1 MNTINMRRVVVTGMG
16 AVTPL
21 GNSLEEVVASLRAQ
35 KSGVVF
41 SEDYAR
47 AGFKSQIWAP
57 VDEKPLRYEVGR
69 RRLRFAGIGKQ
80 LLLGLAAFDRAV
92 CDAKLDRE
100 QIAERPD
107 IALIAAQGGPSTQ
120 DQCRA
125 WDILNKQGGPKRIG
139 PFAVVPTMNSGLSA
153 LIAVDYRLHGISFA
167 ISSACASSA
176 HAIGEAAVM
185 IATGRANIAFA
196 GGAEDAHISKAMGFD
211 AMRALSTSFNDKPE
225 RASRPFSVGRD
236 GFVEGEGAGF
246 LVLEEYEHALKRGAR
261 IYAEVVGYGATS
273 DGYSM
278 VEPSGKGAIHT
289 MVQALTTL
297 GGIPVRGEPLE
308 VNYLNAHGTSTPK
321 GDIKEAEAV
330 ARTFGFEV
338 PLISS
343 TKSLTGHA
351 LGAAGACEAIYTLL
365 MLHHG
370 FVAGTA
376 NLNPDPD
383 LPEMVQKRIVSE
395 SREAKLRTVMSNS
408 FGFGGANASVVF
420 TKL

>member
-1 MNTINMRRVVVTGMG
+1 MHTVNLRRVVVTGMG

-21 GNSLEEVVASLRAQ
+21 GNSSEEIVANLRAQ

-47 AGFKSQIWAP
+47 AGFKSQVWAP

-92 CDAKLDRE
+92 CDANLARE
-100 QIAERPD
+100 KIAERPD
-107 IALIAAQGGPSTQ
+107 IALVAAQGGPSTQ

-125 WDILNKQGGPKRIG
+125 WDILNEQGSPKKIG
-139 PFAVVPTMNSGLSA
+139 PFSVVPTMNSGLSA
-153 LIAVDYRLHGISFA
+153 LIAVDYNLNGASFA
-167 ISSACASSA
+167 VSSACASSA
-176 HAIGEAAVM
+176 HAIGEAAIMV
-185 IATGRANIAFA
+185 ATGRANIAFA

-211 AMRALSTSFNDKPE
+211 AMRALSTSFNDKPKS
-225 RASRPFSVGRD
+225 ASRPFSVERD

-246 LVLEEYEHALKRGAR
+246 LVLEEYAHAVKRGAR

-278 VEPSGKGAIHT
+278 VEPSGEGAIRA

-308 VNYLNAHGTSTPK
+308 VDYLNAHGTGTPK
-321 GDIKEAEAV
+321 GDLKEAEAV

-351 LGAAGACEAIYTLL
+351 LGAAGACEVIYTLL

-376 NLNPDPD
+376 NLNPDPA
-383 LPEMVQKRIVSE
+383 LPEVVQKRLIFE
-395 SREAKLRTVMSNS
+395 SHDAKLRTVMSNS
-408 FGFGGANASVVF
+408 FGFGGANASLVF
-420 TKL
+420 ASL